1 MMFRRMM
8 VGVTLVTTLAG
19 AGLASA
25 ASRTDFSGTWQLDR
39 SLSDM
44 PQRGPGMQRGG
55 PDDGQRGKAQ
65 GPNDGM
71 RNGRGGDA
79 PMGRGPGGEGG
90 AARNGARS
98 RRLPPLMHVTQN
110 GSQLRI
116 EDSEGV
122 LVQEIGTNGGSRGA
136 ETSAGQWKG
145 GRLEV
150 RREGRNG
157 MTMVQTFSLEDQG
170 RSLVVRTTSPKSG
183 SMPARD
189 MKRVYRRV
197 STS

>member
-1 MMFRRMM
+1 MV
-8 VGVTLVTTLAG
+8 VGVALLTTLAG

-39 SLSDM
+39 SLSGM
-44 PQRGPGMQRGG
+44 PQRGAGMQRGG
-55 PDDGQRGKAQ
+55 PDGSQRGKAQ
-65 GPNDGM
+65 RPEDGM
-71 RNGRGGDA
+71 RRGRSGDDQ
-79 PMGRGPGGEGG
+79 MGSGSGGEGR
-90 AARNGARS
+90 AVHNGAGP
-98 RRLPPLMHVTQN
+98 RRLPPLMRVTQT

-116 EDSEGV
+116 EDSDGT
-122 LVQEIGTNGGSRGA
+122 LVQEIGTNGDSRGTDA
-136 ETSAGQWKG
+136 ALSAGQWKS

-170 RSLVVRTTSPKSG
+170 RSLVVRTTSPRSG

-197 STS
+197 SAS